1 MIQRCLHFVDTFE
14 ALIYYIRWYKLKKG
28 GPTLSVDSPNIDQH
42 KKSALLCS
50 KALSGAPSGTLPRS
64 KNAPL
69 GRFCPPDRRRARA
82 VLVTRWCTRLNPL
95 WKIAIKNALQFL
107 ATRTLVHHRGLEPR
121 THWLRETNVQQS
133 SISRIAQIR
142 CFYRF
147 IVNLRFASAASFA
160 PVIPSCIRYPAV
172 PVCKKC
178 AKMCRAKI
186 SSLNRHWVFMQSR
199 KNGRVQARHGSY
211 NLACSD

>member
-1 MIQRCLHFVDTFE
+1 MCAMPLDNHLTTLFSLAGFICRFSRSNVLLQPPQPAPEVVHTTQFPALVHCIFLAVTVFPSRQPAKHRPAWRILVPIFMIQRCLHFVDTFE

-82 VLVTRWCTRLNPL
+82 VLVTRWCTRLNL
-95 WKIAIKNALQFL
+95 L
-107 ATRTLVHHRGLEPR
+107 
-121 THWLRETNVQQS
+121 
-133 SISRIAQIR
+133 
-142 CFYRF
+142 
-147 IVNLRFASAASFA
+147 
-160 PVIPSCIRYPAV
+160 
-172 PVCKKC
+172 
-178 AKMCRAKI
+178 
-186 SSLNRHWVFMQSR
+186 
-199 KNGRVQARHGSY
+199 
-211 NLACSD
+211 

>member
-1 MIQRCLHFVDTFE
+1 MPLFTLQRFITTTINSAGSCAHHTISGAGSLYFPGCHSFPFSAACKTPSSLADLVPIFMIQRCLHFVDTFE

-82 VLVTRWCTRLNPL
+82 VLVTRWCTRLNRL
-95 WKIAIKNALQFL
+95 
-107 ATRTLVHHRGLEPR
+107 
-121 THWLRETNVQQS
+121 
-133 SISRIAQIR
+133 
-142 CFYRF
+142 
-147 IVNLRFASAASFA
+147 
-160 PVIPSCIRYPAV
+160 
-172 PVCKKC
+172 
-178 AKMCRAKI
+178 
-186 SSLNRHWVFMQSR
+186 
-199 KNGRVQARHGSY
+199 
-211 NLACSD
+211 

>member
-1 MIQRCLHFVDTFE
+1 MPEVVHTTQFPALVHYIFLAVTVFPSQQPAKHRPAWRILVPIFMIQRCLHFVDTFE

-64 KNAPL
+64 KNALL

-95 WKIAIKNALQFL
+95 
-107 ATRTLVHHRGLEPR
+107 
-121 THWLRETNVQQS
+121 
-133 SISRIAQIR
+133 
-142 CFYRF
+142 
-147 IVNLRFASAASFA
+147 
-160 PVIPSCIRYPAV
+160 
-172 PVCKKC
+172 
-178 AKMCRAKI
+178 
-186 SSLNRHWVFMQSR
+186 
-199 KNGRVQARHGSY
+199 
-211 NLACSD
+211 